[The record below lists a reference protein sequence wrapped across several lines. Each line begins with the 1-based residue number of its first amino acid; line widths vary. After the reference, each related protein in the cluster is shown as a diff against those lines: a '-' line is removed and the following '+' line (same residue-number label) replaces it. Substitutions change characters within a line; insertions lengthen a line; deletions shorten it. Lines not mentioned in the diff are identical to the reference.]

1 MAPGNY
7 FPPPPQG
14 FSFIALRAI
23 GFCGGAALQREAK

>member
-14 FSFIALRAI
+14 FCPSRKGATAFS
-23 GFCGGAALQREAK
+23 GGAALQREAK